1 MIIFFFSQN
10 RIWQVCLT
18 KLLITCA
25 VSLFVKCRSWN
36 KIPALVSSH
45 HNKFRL
51 TLRKTHLKTLSVS
64 AALCSFVLSWAS
76 LPCGHINQG
85 PFPVLRQL
93 WFLQQLPLGSG
104 TSGVK
109 ANPLA
114 LPPVP
119 ACGTSLSRCQAVV
132 CSWEQIETVAQCLVV
147 KKKQK
152 KR

>member
-1 MIIFFFSQN
+1 M
-10 RIWQVCLT
+10 
-18 KLLITCA
+18 
-25 VSLFVKCRSWN
+25 
-36 KIPALVSSH
+36 
-45 HNKFRL
+45 
-51 TLRKTHLKTLSVS
+51 
-64 AALCSFVLSWAS
+64 
-76 LPCGHINQG
+76 
-85 PFPVLRQL
+85 LRQL

-132 CSWEQIETVAQCLVV
+132 CSREQIETVTQCLVV

-152 KR
+152 KRYFLFKNSKIQFSSVPRILGNSALLW